1 MAHSHLFHPVVLACL
16 GAYALTSTSVLAQQ
30 RPDSGTTQQQADRP
44 KLVLPEFQPVTRDFA
59 FIVPR
64 ATAAGDM
71 LKTAQG
77 AERALISDV
86 TIFDIYEGTGVAG
99 DSKSVALAVTLQ
111 PTEKT
116 LTDVEIE
123 AVAAKIIADMAK
135 KFGATLRG

>member
-1 MAHSHLFHPVVLACL
+1 
-16 GAYALTSTSVLAQQ
+16 
-30 RPDSGTTQQQADRP
+30 
-44 KLVLPEFQPVTRDFA
+44 
-59 FIVPR
+59 
-64 ATAAGDM
+64 M

-86 TIFDIYEGTGVAG
+86 TIFDIYEGTGVAE